1 MYLGRVDGVQLL
13 RLSKRLADLARD
25 VTTSAGPS
33 TLTPAEVTILGTVL
47 RRPDSSV
54 SELAAATGFAQS
66 HVSTSVARLREA
78 DLLAARPDPA
88 DGRVTRL
95 RLTARARRAI
105 RQRASTPARAALLS
119 ELGDPAEAKTAE
131 RLLDELAA
139 LLLTG
144 EPSSTQS

>member
-1 MYLGRVDGVQLL
+1 MDGVQLL
-13 RLSKRLADLARD
+13 RLSKRLADLVRD

-33 TLTPAEVTILGTVL
+33 TLTPAEVTILGVVL
-47 RRPDSSV
+47 GQPDRSV
-54 SELAAATGFAQS
+54 SELSAATGFAQS
-66 HVSTSVARLREA
+66 HVSTSAARLRAA

-105 RQRASTPARAALLS
+105 RQRASTPATRALQAA
-119 ELGDPAEAKTAE
+119 LGDPVKARSAE

-139 LLLTG
+139 LLLPDEWRAG
-144 EPSSTQS
+144 DA